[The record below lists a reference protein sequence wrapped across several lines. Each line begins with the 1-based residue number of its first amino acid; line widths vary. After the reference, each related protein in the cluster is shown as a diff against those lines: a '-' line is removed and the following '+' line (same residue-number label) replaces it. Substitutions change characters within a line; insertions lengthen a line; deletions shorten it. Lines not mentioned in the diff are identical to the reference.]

1 MNMRVVVDMVVLEM
15 KMTMIE
21 FVETFD
27 VLERTKFGWCLK
39 KHCDDSKKNEKII
52 FSLLVR
58 SRRETH

>member
-27 VLERTKFGWCLK
+27 ILER
-39 KHCDDSKKNEKII
+39 KN
-52 FSLLVR
+52 LVGA
-58 SRRETH
+58 SRNNAMTV